1 MDASVFGDY
10 LCKYAAVSDADMKA
24 YEQALEEARQNN
36 QDLPQ
41 APSCYQRKLVADL
54 SPTQYVC
61 VFFTAEYCPPCKAVE
76 QPFKDFVDAFN
87 KDSQR
92 LQVVV
97 VNCDK
102 RREEYDDHAKRL
114 SDKYLLVPFENS
126 EAQCRLEDLAEA
138 ANIPRVSMFVTRKGF
153 GEFAVKDVKKS
164 ILKCATMTEAV
175 TEVINMC
182 EH

>member
-1 MDASVFGDY
+1 M
-10 LCKYAAVSDADMKA
+10 
-24 YEQALEEARQNN
+24 
-36 QDLPQ
+36 
-41 APSCYQRKLVADL
+41 
-54 SPTQYVC
+54 
-61 VFFTAEYCPPCKAVE
+61 
-76 QPFKDFVDAFN
+76 
-87 KDSQR
+87 
-92 LQVVV
+92 VV

-164 ILKCATMTEAV
+164 ILKCEKLISIKRV
-175 TEVINMC
+175 CYRFCPRKNISQRLPIID
-182 EH
+182 